1 MADAL
6 TETFCWSYYH
16 AMSGRTTRRSRE
28 SLAPYEGEAFEKIS
42 VSLPAALVTRARELA
57 AARGSS
63 VSAVVTDALR
73 GALEAS
79 DQARLDE
86 VLIADAPESVRIAQ
100 EMLPYAVAL
109 LAESDW

>member
-1 MADAL
+1 MKRVDRAS
-6 TETFCWSYYH
+6 TWYYH
-16 AMSGRTTRRSRE
+16 NGMIGHTGRRTRE

-42 VSLPAALVTRARELA
+42 VSLPAGLVARARDLA
-57 AARGSS
+57 ASRRSS
-63 VSAVVTDALR
+63 VSAVVSDALR
-73 GALEAS
+73 DALAAD

-86 VLIADAPESVRIAQ
+86 VVAADAAESIRTAE